1 MDNGY
6 EMCEYV
12 DEADEPFVGGVDFIA
27 DDDIDEVPAIVD
39 DTEVKPVNVSGLLTT
54 LPKRRGRPPKSES
67 EKVSVCMSCFLRVIL
82 MVSIL

>member
-27 DDDIDEVPAIVD
+27 DDDIDEVSAIVE

-54 LPKRRGRPPKSES
+54 LPVPKRRGRPPKPES
-67 EKVSVCMSCFLRVIL
+67 EKVSVCIL
-82 MVSIL
+82 YFNSYD